1 MCCICHVLRVRW
13 KEIPS
18 AGDTW
23 EPATN
28 LEDEESQTA
37 IMLFQEKRVIETV
50 EVGILLCIFPCNM

>member
-1 MCCICHVLRVRW
+1 MLQVRW

-37 IMLFQEKRVIETV
+37 IMLFKEKRVTETV
-50 EVGILLCIFPCNM
+50 EVGILLCIFA